1 MIVYLRFVIVDLGCD
16 CVFETSRCL
25 GDQALSPG
33 GPTGHRH
40 PSTSLQ
46 KLLGDADDDDDVT
59 DDVTD
64 DDDVIDD
71 NVTDDDDVIGYDDND
86 ET

>member
-1 MIVYLRFVIVDLGCD
+1 MRLFIWV
-16 CVFETSRCL
+16 ETSRCL

-46 KLLGDADDDDDVT
+46 KLLGDADDDD
-59 DDVTD
+59 VTD

-71 NVTDDDDVIGYDDND
+71 NVTDDDDIIGYDDND

>member
-1 MIVYLRFVIVDLGCD
+1 MIAYLGFVIVYLGFVIVYLGCD
-16 CVFETSRCL
+16 CVCETSRCL

-59 DDVTD
+59 DD
-64 DDDVIDD
+64 DVMTIMMKPECRF
-71 NVTDDDDVIGYDDND
+71 V
-86 ET
+86 